1 MFQSSKI
8 STLDLS
14 NFDTSSV
21 TNMINMFNGNSSL
34 RTIYVNDK
42 FITDKATSSSNIF
55 NGCTSLVGGYGTSY
69 NSNNIDKTYVRIDS
83 SINKGYFTQ
92 K

>member
-69 NSNNIDKTYVRIDS
+69 NSNNIDKTYARTDS